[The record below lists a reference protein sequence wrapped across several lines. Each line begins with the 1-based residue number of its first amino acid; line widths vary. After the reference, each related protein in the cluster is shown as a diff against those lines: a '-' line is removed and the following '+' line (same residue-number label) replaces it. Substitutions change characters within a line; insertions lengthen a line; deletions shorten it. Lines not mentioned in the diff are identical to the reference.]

1 MVSRETILISVV
13 IPNYNGSAFLET
25 CLKSLERQTYR
36 GFEVV
41 FVDNASQDD
50 SLEIVR
56 RLAPWAVIL
65 EQSQNL
71 GFSGGVNAGVRVA
84 HGEWIAVL
92 NNDTEASEDW
102 LEECLAALE
111 RHPAV
116 SFLACRI
123 LDFRDRRLLYSAGDC
138 FLRTG
143 IGYRRGHG
151 QIDAP
156 AYQREAEIFS
166 ACGCAALYR
175 KSALEAAGG
184 FDQKFFAYMED
195 VDLALRMQAAGAH
208 GYYVPHAVVFHLG
221 GGTSGGESSR
231 LTVRL
236 HTRNSVLLL
245 LQSVPAVIVWR
256 CLPMIVLGQAAW
268 LARVVARGRL
278 LSYLRGLAGVLPLLP
293 SALDRR
299 RPMRA
304 LWRKSRNDLWRGILK
319 SENLA
324 RMDFPARNPDHPS
337 TFLHWYFRLF
347 SP

>member
-1 MVSRETILISVV
+1 MVSRDTILVSVV

-25 CLKSLERQTYR
+25 CLKALERQTYR
-36 GFEVV
+36 GFEVL

-56 RLAPWAVIL
+56 RLAPWVVIL
-65 EQSQNL
+65 EQSKNL

-84 HGEWIAVL
+84 RGEWIAVL

-111 RHPAV
+111 RHPEV

-143 IGYRRGHG
+143 VGYRRGHD
-151 QIDAP
+151 QIDSP

-175 KSALEAAGG
+175 KSALEEAGG
-184 FDQKFFAYMED
+184 FDEKFFVYMED
-195 VDLALRMQAAGAH
+195 VDLGLRIQAAGAH
-208 GYYVPHAVVFHLG
+208 GYYVPQAVVLHRG
-221 GGTSGGESSR
+221 GATSGGEFSR
-231 LTVRL
+231 LTVQL
-236 HTRNSVLLL
+236 HTRNSVLML
-245 LQSVPAVIVWR
+245 LQSVPAVVLWR

-268 LARVVARGRL
+268 LARVLAHGRL
-278 LSYLRGLAGVLPLLP
+278 LSYLRGLAGVFPLLP
-293 SALDRR
+293 PALARR
-299 RPMRA
+299 RLMRP
-304 LWRKSRNDLWRGILK
+304 LWRKSRNDLWNRILE
-319 SENLA
+319 SENMA
-324 RMDFPARNPDHPS
+324 RMDFPARKPDHSS